1 MSTNAG
7 LEAATAAGIAPDA
20 ACDAVHRVR
29 AGLVSGRGWQGID
42 VKALGRAELLST
54 HRDLSRMKRELEAM
68 LAYSSA
74 EIAYRSQP
82 EDGQGGLARREGFR
96 SPEEL
101 VASMSGGSTW
111 DANKLIEVGNAM
123 NREENAEREAADA
136 GNGLG
141 DGDSSGGSD
150 GDGEGDG
157 DGPTATIT
165 PLAPRFVAVRDAVR
179 SVKLSIDGANLI
191 TRMLIRIWDRH
202 EALGLELADIERVE
216 RMLIERAYGLS
227 SNKFSRIVHQL
238 EAQMDSGRHALTEEL
253 QRQERSVTMFEDQHG
268 MFILKARLDAE
279 TAAPVRAAIDALVG
293 NALHNRREK
302 DQVVP
307 DDRSAVQMRA
317 DALAVLATHCL
328 GCKAKDL
335 PLGSTTVVV
344 RLTLADLQD
353 GTGVADVDGGAQ
365 PICISTARRMA
376 ANGGIIPIVL
386 GGNSEILDLGRGTRP
401 FNYHQRI
408 ALIERDGGCAFC
420 GAPPGYTQA
429 HHIRWWARD
438 CGPTDLNN
446 GLLLCSTCHH
456 RIHRDD
462 WQINI
467 RDNQVWFT
475 PPRAIDSQR
484 VPRLGGRAR
493 FNAPRP
499 NSPELQAA

>member
-1 MSTNAG
+1 MSTQADV
-7 LEAATAAGIAPDA
+7 EAATETGTRPNG
-20 ACDAVHRVR
+20 ACEAVQRVR
-29 AGLVSGRGWQGID
+29 AGLVSGRGWTGID

-54 HRDLSRMKRELEAM
+54 HRDLARMKRELEAM

-74 EIAYRSQP
+74 EIARRSTP
-82 EDGQGGLARREGFR
+82 EDGQGGLAKREGFGT
-96 SPEEL
+96 PEQL
-101 VASMSGGSTW
+101 IASISGGSTL

-123 NREENAEREAADA
+123 NCEEDAAREVADA
-136 GNGLG
+136 ENGT
-141 DGDSSGGSD
+141 
-150 GDGEGDG
+150 GDG
-157 DGPTATIT
+157 DGDGDGAGGDESGSGSIAPVA
-165 PLAPRFVAVRDAVR
+165 PLAPRFTNVRDAVR
-179 SVKLSIDGANLI
+179 AAKLSIDGANLI

-202 EALGLELADIERVE
+202 GVLGLELSDIERVE

-227 SNKFSRIVHQL
+227 ANKFSRTVRGL
-238 EAQMDSGRHALTEEL
+238 EAQMDSGRHTLTEEL
-253 QRQERSVTMFEDQHG
+253 QRQERSVTMFEDQAG

-293 NALHNRREK
+293 NALYNQHEK
-302 DQVVP
+302 NQVVP
-307 DDRSAVQMRA
+307 DDRTVLHMRA
-317 DALAVLATHCL
+317 DALAALAAHCL
-328 GCKAKDL
+328 GCKSKDL

-344 RLTLADLQD
+344 RLTLDDLQSGD
-353 GTGVADVDGGAQ
+353 GVADVDGGGQ
-365 PICISTARRMA
+365 PVCISTARRMA
-376 ANGGIIPIVL
+376 ANGKIIPIVL
-386 GGNSEILDLGRGTRP
+386 GGNSEILDLGRGKRP

-438 CGPTDLNN
+438 CGLTDLNN
-446 GLLLCSTCHH
+446 GVLLCSTCHH

-475 PPRAIDSQR
+475 PPRAIDPKR

-493 FNAPRP
+493 FNAPKY
-499 NSPELQAA
+499 QAA